1 MVRTL
6 IAVIVGY
13 AVMALFVFAGFSLA
27 MLALGSMAFK
37 PATYDPSTLWLLISF
52 VLSFIAAVA
61 GGWVCTTI
69 AKTWKAPLALAALI
83 LGLGLLLVV
92 YVMMAP
98 GVPRSSSGRN
108 VSEPS
113 PMESG
118 RQPLWVTVLNPVVAA
133 GGIILGAR
141 LKAGRRGLAGSG
153 RATTA

>member
-13 AVMALFVFAGFSLA
+13 VVMALFVIASFSLA
-27 MLALGSMAFK
+27 MLVLGPSMAFK
-37 PATYDPSTLWLLISF
+37 PTTHDPSTLWLLTSF
-52 VLSFIAAVA
+52 LLSFIGAVA

-69 AKTWKAPLALAALI
+69 SKTWRAPLALAALI

-98 GVPRSSSGRN
+98 GVPRSPERERN
-108 VSEPS
+108 VRDSS

-118 RQPLWVTVLNPVVAA
+118 QQPIWVTVLNPVVAA
-133 GGIILGAR
+133 GGIVLGAR
-141 LKAGRRGLAGSG
+141 LKAGRKGLAGG
-153 RATTA
+153 